1 MSINKAISI
10 QNPVIDAIT
19 LLGLDHDKDKPVFT
33 RWAVLAEKEIGTKAA
48 LERKRIV
55 LTIEGCSACLPDDAE
70 ILEGAILGDYGCE
83 CGDLFDSTFCGAGG
97 VFSVNNSSGDMGSFL
112 IVDVYNSGEQQY
124 GFVNY
129 TIQDNKLVFSADYD
143 GQSVTVQYQGLKTD
157 CDGFPLIS
165 ENHVEAIREYIMYMN
180 YVRKK
185 RKTGA
190 EFQQMMLH
198 KNEWFR
204 LCSHA
209 RADDNMLTMPERE
222 TIARMNSDPYAGRG
236 LSVGMRTTLGFGTN
250 IMGL

>member
-33 RWAVLAEKEIGTKAA
+33 RWAELAEKEIGTQAA
-48 LERKRIV
+48 LERKRVV
-55 LTIEGCSACLPDDAE
+55 LTIEGCAACLPNDAE
-70 ILEGAILGDYGCE
+70 ILEGAILGDHGCG
-83 CGDLFDSTFCGAGG
+83 CGDLFDSTFCGQGG

-112 IVDVYNSGEQQY
+112 IVDVVKTGEQPY

-143 GQSVTVQYQGLKTD
+143 GKKVTVQYQGLKTD
-157 CDGFPLIS
+157 CDGFIEIS
-165 ENHVEAIREYIMYMN
+165 QNHVEAITEFIMWKH

-185 RKTGA
+185 RKSSA

-198 KNEWFR
+198 QKEWFR

-209 RADDNMLTMPERE
+209 RADDNQLTPPERE
-222 TIARMNSDPYAGRG
+222 RIAQMISDPYAGRG
-236 LSVGMRTTLGFGTN
+236 LAIGMRTTLGFGTN